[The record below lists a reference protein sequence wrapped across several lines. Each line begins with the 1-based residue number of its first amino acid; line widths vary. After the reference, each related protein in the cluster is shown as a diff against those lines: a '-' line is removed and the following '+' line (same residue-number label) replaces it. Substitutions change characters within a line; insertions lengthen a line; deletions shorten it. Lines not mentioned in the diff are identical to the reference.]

1 MSPALLMMM
10 LACGGSNKFG
20 LSDGGGGDTAETDN
34 PDRGANDVG
43 TGPSA
48 DDTDDTTGGP
58 SGPGSSDD
66 TGTSAPDDTET
77 TGGPGSGGDDTGTT
91 GGPSGPGDDG
101 GTGGPGTG
109 SDDTGFDCDDT
120 PGPPHSGSSC
130 VTETIA
136 CGETVAISTRGGTD
150 VLESSFYES
159 ATCFIPY
166 SDYDGPERVYELILD
181 GGGAPMT
188 ATVTLDS
195 PCEDLS
201 LATFFWTEDEC
212 PEGTAHNINSCD
224 GGGASSG
231 DSATLYTTGEDPD
244 RYLIAV
250 DGDEE
255 AAFMLSVSCSG

>member
-1 MSPALLMMM
+1 MMIL

-20 LSDGGGGDTAETDN
+20 LSDGGGGDTAETES
-34 PDRGANDVG
+34 PDRGANDIG

-48 DDTDDTTGGP
+48 DDTD
-58 SGPGSSDD
+58 
-66 TGTSAPDDTET
+66 ET
-77 TGGPGSGGDDTGTT
+77 TGGPGTGDDTGTSSPDDT
-91 GGPSGPGDDG
+91 GE
-101 GTGGPGTG
+101 GTPGGPGTG
-109 SDDTGFDCDDT
+109 GDDTATSSGPGDGGAPGDGGSPGTSDDTGFSCDDT
-120 PGPPHSGSSC
+120 PAPPHSGPSC
-130 VTETIA
+130 VTDTIA

-166 SDYDGPERVYELILD
+166 SAYEGPERVYELILD

-201 LATFFWTEDEC
+201 LATFFWTEDAC